1 MSDLMDRKSPFR
13 NPLTDIQLERR
24 DFMRGLLASGAFLT
38 LAGYVKPAMVLG
50 QTPEADMWT
59 PFSGELAEDQ
69 SMRLPTSEPT
79 TMDPGVSYGDSELNI
94 FVNVF
99 EGLTGVDQRTG
110 EVVPR
115 LAESWEANE
124 DATVYT
130 FKVRENA
137 AWSDGTAINAH
148 DFVYSWQRVL
158 DPNTAS
164 EYMSAIYPIKNGE
177 AISNGEMEITDLG
190 VVALDDYTLEVTLEG
205 PTAYFPL
212 LASTWTYSPV
222 PKHVIEANDLSWVE
236 AGNIVC
242 SGPFMM
248 ESWDHNQEMVLVPN
262 PSYYGEAP
270 TLQRAVYRM
279 YDDPGAQAFPSFEN
293 DELDYA
299 APTGPDVERIRASE
313 ELMAQAVTFALS
325 QTYFIVA
332 DTTNAPTDS
341 IPFRQAL
348 YMTVDRE
355 TLTNDVF
362 KGEFLPSYT
371 LLPPDIPGN
380 NPDAALSGGT
390 EEALALLADNGI
402 DPASI
407 SIELAYRNT
416 GVWTTVA
423 QYLQAQWQEQLGIGI
438 TLTPIEDNTYI
449 DWRAARDTQPFNLYS
464 GTWGSDF
471 ADASNWFNQNWHS
484 SSDHYRDHWR
494 NTEFDSIIEAA
505 ATNTN
510 LEERNAQWAEAEAL
524 FIQESPVIPFMRGQA
539 LRMVMP
545 WVEDIYFQPLLSV
558 VHLRTI
564 KIAAH

>member
-1 MSDLMDRKSPFR
+1 MERKSPFR
-13 NPLTDIQLERR
+13 KPLTAVQLERR
-24 DFMRGLLASGAFLT
+24 DFMKGLFASGAFLT
-38 LAGYVKPAMVLG
+38 LGGFTRPLTALG
-50 QTPEADMWT
+50 QTPESEWA
-59 PFSGELAEDQ
+59 PFSGELAAEQ
-69 SMRLPTSEPT
+69 VMRLPTSEPT
-79 TMDPGVSYGDSELNI
+79 TMDPAVSYGDSELAI
-94 FVNVF
+94 FFNVF
-99 EGLTGVDQRTG
+99 ESLTGVDQRTG

-115 LAESWEANE
+115 LAESWEPNE
-124 DATVYT
+124 DATVFT
-130 FKVRENA
+130 FKIRQNA
-137 AWSDGTAINAH
+137 AWSDGTPINAH

-177 AISNGEMEITDLG
+177 AIALGEMELTDLG

-212 LASTWTYSPV
+212 LATTWTYCPV
-222 PKHVIEANDLSWVE
+222 PRHKVEEHGVSWVE
-236 AGNIVC
+236 AGNLVA

-248 ESWDHNQEMVLVPN
+248 ESWDHEQEIVLVPN
-262 PSYYGEAP
+262 PNYYGEAP
-270 TLQRAVYRM
+270 TLQRAIYRI

-299 APTGPDVERIRASE
+299 APVGPDLERIRASE
-313 ELMAQAVTFALS
+313 ELMQNSITFALS

-332 DTTNAPTDS
+332 DTKNPPTDS

-355 TLTNDVF
+355 TLVNDVF

-380 NPDAALSGGT
+380 NPDAALTGGT

-416 GVWTTVA
+416 SIWTTVA

-438 TLTPIEDNTYI
+438 TLTPIEDSTYI
-449 DWRAARDTQPFNLYS
+449 DWRAARDTTPFNLYS

-471 ADASNWFNQNWHS
+471 SDASNWFNQNWHS
-484 SSDHYRDHWR
+484 SADHYRDHWE
-494 NTEFDSIIEAA
+494 NAEFDAIIEAA

-510 LEERNAQWAEAEAL
+510 TEERNQQWSEAEAL
-524 FIQESPVIPFMRGQA
+524 FVREAPVIPFMRGQA
-539 LRMVMP
+539 FRMLKP
-545 WVEDIYFQPLLSV
+545 WVKDLFFQPLLSV

-564 KIAAH
+564 KIEAH